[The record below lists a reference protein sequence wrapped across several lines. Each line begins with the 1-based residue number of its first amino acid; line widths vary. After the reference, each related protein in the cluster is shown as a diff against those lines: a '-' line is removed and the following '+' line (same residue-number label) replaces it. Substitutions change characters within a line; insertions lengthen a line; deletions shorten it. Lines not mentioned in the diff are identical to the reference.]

1 MLACLADDH
10 RSPDLAAISQPLPYN
25 VGMTDT
31 EQAVHDDVT
40 EQAHPT
46 QEAESAEPADAEG
59 EAEDSM
65 ADESK
70 APEPKLTRKQADE
83 LALKVEAA
91 LLTTDR
97 PMTAGKLSDLL
108 GEVGTKAIIDAAEQ
122 LNTVYE
128 KSGRSFRIEKVAGGL
143 QVLTLPMYA
152 DILSELHKSRAQ
164 TRLSPAAM
172 ETLAIVAYQQP
183 IMRAQIE
190 SIRGVACGEVLR
202 SLMERHMVKIV
213 GRAEEIGRP
222 MLYGTTK
229 GFLEVFGLSGIK
241 DLPKV
246 EKSKIPHL

>member
-1 MLACLADDH
+1 
-10 RSPDLAAISQPLPYN
+10 
-25 VGMTDT
+25 MTDT
-31 EQAVHDDVT
+31 DQAVEQDVAEQAET
-40 EQAHPT
+40 PEAQAPKAKT
-46 QEAESAEPADAEG
+46 KEPREEAPR
-59 EAEDSM
+59 
-65 ADESK
+65 
-70 APEPKLTRKQADE
+70 LTRKQAEE

-108 GEVGTKAIIDAAEQ
+108 GGFGSKAIQDAADELNQ
-122 LNTVYE
+122 LYE
-128 KSGRSFRIEKVAGGL
+128 KTGRSFRIEKVAGGL
-143 QVLTLPMYA
+143 QVLTLPQYA
-152 DILSELHKSRAQ
+152 DVLNQLHKNRAQ
-164 TRLSPAAM
+164 THLSPAAM

-229 GFLEVFGLSGIK
+229 GFLEAFGLSSLK

-246 EKSKIPHL
+246 EKSKVPQL

>member
-1 MLACLADDH
+1 
-10 RSPDLAAISQPLPYN
+10 
-25 VGMTDT
+25 MTDT
-31 EQAVHDDVT
+31 DQAVHQDPA
-40 EQAHPT
+40 EQAQTP
-46 QEAESAEPADAEG
+46 EPPQTDKPK
-59 EAEDSM
+59 D
-65 ADESK
+65 
-70 APEPKLTRKQADE
+70 PEPKLTRKQADE
-83 LALKVEAA
+83 LALKLEAA

-97 PMTAGKLSDLL
+97 PMTTAKLSDLL
-108 GEVGTKAIIDAAEQ
+108 GGFGSKAIQDAADQ
-122 LNTVYE
+122 LNQVYE
-128 KSGRSFRIEKVAGGL
+128 KSQRSFRIEKVAGGL
-143 QVLTLPMYA
+143 QVLTLPQYA
-152 DILSELHKSRAQ
+152 DVLSELHKNRVQ

-229 GFLEVFGLSGIK
+229 GFLEVFGLSSLK

-246 EKSKIPHL
+246 EKSKVPQL

>member
-1 MLACLADDH
+1 MSDVEQTVQDD
-10 RSPDLAAISQPLPYN
+10 A
-25 VGMTDT
+25 
-31 EQAVHDDVT
+31 
-40 EQAHPT
+40 
-46 QEAESAEPADAEG
+46 AESAQDPAVPRPGRAGPAPVELSAK
-59 EAEDSM
+59 EA
-65 ADESK
+65 K
-70 APEPKLTRKQADE
+70 G

-97 PMTAGKLSDLL
+97 PMTASKLSDLL
-108 GEVGTKAIIDAAEQ
+108 GGFGVKAIHDAADS
-122 LNTVYE
+122 LNKVYE
-128 KSGRSFRIEKVAGGL
+128 DTGRSFRIEKVAGGL
-143 QVLTLPMYA
+143 QVLTLPQYA
-152 DILSELHKSRAQ
+152 DVLSELHKSRAQ

-202 SLMERHMVKIV
+202 SLMDRHMVKIV

-229 GFLEVFGLSGIK
+229 GFLEAFGLSGLK

-246 EKSKIPHL
+246 EKSKVPQL

>member
-1 MLACLADDH
+1 MSDTDQAV
-10 RSPDLAAISQPLPYN
+10 QPE
-25 VGMTDT
+25 VA
-31 EQAVHDDVT
+31 EQADTQAAT
-40 EQAHPT
+40 E
-46 QEAESAEPADAEG
+46 
-59 EAEDSM
+59 
-65 ADESK
+65 
-70 APEPKLTRKQADE
+70 APKPKPEEPKLTRKQADA
-83 LALKVEAA
+83 LALRVEAA
-91 LLTTDR
+91 LLTTDK
-97 PMTAGKLSDLL
+97 PMTAHKLSELL
-108 GEVGTKAIIDAAEQ
+108 GGFGTKAIQNAADQ
-122 LNTVYE
+122 LNQVYE

-143 QVLTLPMYA
+143 QVLTLPQYA
-152 DILSELHKSRAQ
+152 DVLTELHKSRAQ

-229 GFLEVFGLSGIK
+229 GFLEAFGLANLK

-246 EKSKIPHL
+246 EKSKVPQL